1 MAVRCA
7 VRMRYVCFAPG
18 TGSRDDS
25 SYRENVVV
33 CDDSVASCGTGLLV
47 ADGDREGA
55 SACLGCGGEDS
66 RDEQQRQWEKEE
78 DCSYS
83 HYRFFISCQFGN
95 FRVTA
100 PLLGAP
106 LAVLGSTT
114 SRAKKREPSVV
125 TVSEIAV
132 CCGSE
137 V

>member
-47 ADGDREGA
+47 ADGDCEGA

-78 DCSYS
+78 DCSCS
-83 HYRFFISCQFGN
+83 HYRFLISWSIWEFSYQS
-95 FRVTA
+95 A
-100 PLLGAP
+100 PP
-106 LAVLGSTT
+106 RRSLGSAWVGDFPGKETGT
-114 SRAKKREPSVV
+114 IRCDGK
-125 TVSEIAV
+125 
-132 CCGSE
+132 
-137 V
+137 